1 MTTEPVPQLVAHRG
15 DMQQYPENSWPA
27 LRAAV
32 EAGACWLEF
41 DVQMCADGSFVLLHD
56 TDFQRTGLDTRQVF
70 DLDSETCRNISV
82 HQPDCFKN
90 CFVPTPVP
98 QLDEVL
104 AWLDTL
110 PAVRAMVEI
119 KAESLDHFGCETV
132 MQALL
137 ETLTP
142 HSEHCVLISFN
153 DEALQ
158 FASRHASLE
167 LGWVIHRYDDL
178 HKQRAEQ
185 LNPHYLI
192 CNQQKIPSHK
202 ALWAGAWRW
211 MLYDI
216 RDPQQAIEWAQQGI
230 DLIETG
236 DIIRLLKHP
245 LLARRGCRHGL

>member
-41 DVQMCADGSFVLLHD
+41 DVQMCADGSFVLL
-56 TDFQRTGLDTRQVF
+56 
-70 DLDSETCRNISV
+70 
-82 HQPDCFKN
+82 
-90 CFVPTPVP
+90 
-98 QLDEVL
+98 
-104 AWLDTL
+104 
-110 PAVRAMVEI
+110 
-119 KAESLDHFGCETV
+119 
-132 MQALL
+132 
-137 ETLTP
+137 P